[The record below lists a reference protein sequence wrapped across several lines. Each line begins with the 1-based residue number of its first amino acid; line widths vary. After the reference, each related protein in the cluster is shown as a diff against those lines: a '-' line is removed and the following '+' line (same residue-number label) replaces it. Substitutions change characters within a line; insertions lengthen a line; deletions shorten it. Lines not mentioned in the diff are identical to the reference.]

1 MISRR
6 YHAIIY
12 KGQKLVNDL
21 IYMGCL
27 REFVRLNWVNLVFR
41 HVGGDATSLCTNV
54 FPLLEEERVLFRLI
68 NGLPRAA
75 LLSRS
80 QKRNFNGDFNSS
92 VHSGELSIVRL
103 NLRGKRWVIFVC
115 CFEWFSDASSIFRVV
130 WFIEYIILYFWL
142 YYFVLIMC
150 SLYEYLLLL
159 RTSYWTLYIS
169 SIYFKYIYVLYLY
182 FLDVVEKLENWEWE
196 HEYFSF
202 IFILTVRKEEE
213 KNLIRF

>member
-130 WFIEYIILYFWL
+130 YRIYYLIFLTVLLCTDNVLPLWIFIIVTNILLNIIYILY
-142 YYFVLIMC
+142 
-150 SLYEYLLLL
+150 
-159 RTSYWTLYIS
+159 
-169 SIYFKYIYVLYLY
+169 
-182 FLDVVEKLENWEWE
+182 
-196 HEYFSF
+196 
-202 IFILTVRKEEE
+202 IF
-213 KNLIRF
+213 

>member
-1 MISRR
+1 MISRP

-68 NGLPRAA
+68 NGLSRAA

-130 WFIEYIILYFWL
+130 YRI
-142 YYFVLIMC
+142 YYLIFLTVLLCTDLC

>member
-80 QKRNFNGDFNSS
+80 QKRNFNSS

-115 CFEWFSDASSIFRVV
+115 CFE
-130 WFIEYIILYFWL
+130 
-142 YYFVLIMC
+142 
-150 SLYEYLLLL
+150 
-159 RTSYWTLYIS
+159 
-169 SIYFKYIYVLYLY
+169 
-182 FLDVVEKLENWEWE
+182 
-196 HEYFSF
+196 
-202 IFILTVRKEEE
+202 
-213 KNLIRF
+213 

>member
-27 REFVRLNWVNLVFR
+27 REFVRLNWVNLVFH

-142 YYFVLIMC
+142 YYFVLICAPFMNIYYC
-150 SLYEYLLLL
+150 YEHLIEHYI
-159 RTSYWTLYIS
+159 YPLYILN
-169 SIYFKYIYVLYLY
+169 IFMFCI
-182 FLDVVEKLENWEWE
+182 
-196 HEYFSF
+196 F
-202 IFILTVRKEEE
+202 IF
-213 KNLIRF
+213 